1 MQINRKTVNVCT
13 VGTVV
18 YKRIVVG
25 LIFKNF
31 AFKLFYLFVFFFFF
45 LKDAHSNLEVNIM
58 YLFIYLFGSLPAPS
72 FHGCRH
78 SFLSFFPPLT
88 WGPFGEGCDTCSVLR
103 VMGLRQDSC
112 CSSLTAVGWGW
123 EGPCLL
129 TKCGQGSQGDG
140 GGVSLTCVY
149 RIDI

>member
-45 LKDAHSNLEVNIM
+45 FFLKDAHSNLEVNIM
-58 YLFIYLFGSLPAPS
+58 YLFIYLFGSFQLQASTAAAIVFFPS
-72 FHGCRH
+72 F
-78 SFLSFFPPLT
+78 
-88 WGPFGEGCDTCSVLR
+88 
-103 VMGLRQDSC
+103 
-112 CSSLTAVGWGW
+112 
-123 EGPCLL
+123 LL
-129 TKCGQGSQGDG
+129 
-140 GGVSLTCVY
+140 
-149 RIDI
+149 